1 MTEDQ
6 EGADNKL
13 TTELKKKQQLFD
25 RVFKEY
31 LFPVS
36 LADSSWIFHI

>member
-6 EGADNKL
+6 ERADNKL
-13 TTELKKKQQLFD
+13 TTELKKKKLFD

-31 LFPVS
+31 PFPVS
-36 LADSSWIFHI
+36 LADFG